1 MALERLQKII
11 ARAGVSSRRAA
22 ENLIRE
28 GRVRVDGRV
37 TRELGTRADPQQATV
52 EVEGHGVLQA
62 EPPVYILV
70 HKPPYV
76 VSTAHDPEGRQTVME
91 VVERSRADGPRQY
104 EGGLPRVFPVGRLD
118 FDAEGLILMT
128 NDGPLTHAML
138 HPRRH
143 VPKTYMVKV
152 RGVPTP
158 QALQQLRTG
167 VRLRRDDGTLSHASA
182 PAEVRLVKQTRSN
195 SWLELTI
202 FEGRNH
208 QVKRMCDA
216 IGHSVNRLIR
226 VDFGGVELG
235 ALPTGAW
242 RFLTHPEIKLLKQWQ
257 HDGSRKS

>member
-1 MALERLQKII
+1 MAQERLQKII
-11 ARAGVSSRRAA
+11 ARAGISSRRAA
-22 ENLIRE
+22 ESLIRE
-28 GRVRVDGRV
+28 GRVRVNGQV

-52 EVEGHGVLQA
+52 EVDGHGVVQA
-62 EPPVYILV
+62 EPPVYIMV

-76 VSTAHDPEGRQTVME
+76 VSTAHDPEGRHTILE
-91 VVERSRADGPRQY
+91 VVEKSRAAGPRQY

-118 FDAEGLILMT
+118 FDAEGLILLT

-143 VPKTYMVKV
+143 VPKMYMVKV
-152 RGVPTP
+152 RGVPNAA
-158 QALQQLRTG
+158 ALQALRTG
-167 VRLRRDDGTLSHASA
+167 VRMRRDDGTLTPLTA

-195 SWLELTI
+195 SWLELTL

-216 IGHSVNRLIR
+216 VGHSVNRLIR

-235 ALPTGAW
+235 DLPTAAW

-257 HDGSRKS
+257 HDGSRP